1 MNQKR
6 VHTPEG
12 VRDIYGLECKKRL
25 RLKDKLNHVFAL
37 YGYENIITT
46 TFEFFDIFNSEK
58 GTVSSKEMY
67 KFFDREGNTL
77 VLRPDIT
84 PSVARCVAKYY
95 DSEERNLRFAYTG
108 NVFLNNSSYQL
119 KLKETCQM
127 GAELINDPS
136 SHGDGEIIAMALDC
150 CLNAGLKDFR
160 LTIGQVEYFQ
170 GLVECIEDEDVKEQL
185 RELIINKNF
194 FGLIEFVE
202 SLDIPQAVKDVFVQ
216 FNELNGDVD
225 ILDKADALVSN
236 ETSKRAIRKL
246 RKVYRMLK
254 VYGLEQYISFDL
266 GMLSR
271 HNYYTGVIFK
281 AYTYGTGDAVLKDVY
296 KRQGHGQLDWGLR
309 NDERVVC
316 MERTNMRYVTPE
328 DIEEPAGFVSI
339 DVSFISL
346 TKILPAVYGILENG
360 GEVTALI
367 KPQFEAG
374 REKVGKKGVVRDP
387 AVHEEV
393 IEKITDFA
401 SSNGFELL
409 HLDYSPIK
417 GPEGNIEY
425 LLHMKKTEEKQHEN
439 NLRDEIPKVVAASHG
454 DLERAK

>member
-25 RLKDKLNHVFAL
+25 RLKDKLNHVFGL
-37 YGYENIITT
+37 YGYENIITP

-95 DSEERNLRFAYTG
+95 DSEDRNLRFAYTG

-127 GAELINDPS
+127 GAELINETS
-136 SHGDGEIIAMALDC
+136 SRGDGEIIAMALDC

-170 GLVECIEDEDVKEQL
+170 GLVECIGDEDVKEQL

-202 SLDIPQAVKDVFVQ
+202 GLDIPQDVKDVFVQ
-216 FNELNGDVD
+216 FNELNGDVN

-246 RKVYRMLK
+246 RKVYRMLEI
-254 VYGLEQYISFDL
+254 YGLEQYISFDL

-281 AYTYGTGDAVLKDVY
+281 AYTYGTGDAVLKGGRYDNLIEQFGKKAPSV
-296 KRQGHGQLDWGLR
+296 GFAIVLDNLMMA
-309 NDERVVC
+309 
-316 MERTNMRYVTPE
+316 MERQKIEMEADAADMLIVYEE
-328 DIEEPAGFVSI
+328 DAMEAAIPAAVGYRKENKTVILEKRDRDLEEYQAMALEQSI
-339 DVSFISL
+339 GCILYYETRDTVRDL
-346 TKILPAVYGILENG
+346 TKG
-360 GEVTALI
+360 
-367 KPQFEAG
+367 Q
-374 REKVGKKGVVRDP
+374 
-387 AVHEEV
+387 
-393 IEKITDFA
+393 
-401 SSNGFELL
+401 
-409 HLDYSPIK
+409 
-417 GPEGNIEY
+417 
-425 LLHMKKTEEKQHEN
+425 
-439 NLRDEIPKVVAASHG
+439 
-454 DLERAK
+454 

>member
-25 RLKDKLNHVFAL
+25 SLKDKLNHVFAL
-37 YGYENIITT
+37 YGYENIITP

-202 SLDIPQAVKDVFVQ
+202 GLDIPQAVKDVFVQ
-216 FNELNGDVD
+216 FHELNGDVD

-281 AYTYGTGDAVLKDVY
+281 AYTYGTGDAVLKGGRYDNLIEQFGKKAPSIGFAIVLDSLMMAIERQKIEMEADSTDMLIVY
-296 KRQGHGQLDWGLR
+296 EEEAMEAAIPAAVGYRKEGKTVILEKRSRDMEEYKVMALDQKIGCVLYYETR
-309 NDERVVC
+309 DNVRD
-316 MERTNMRYVTPE
+316 
-328 DIEEPAGFVSI
+328 
-339 DVSFISL
+339 L
-346 TKILPAVYGILENG
+346 TKG
-360 GEVTALI
+360 
-367 KPQFEAG
+367 Q
-374 REKVGKKGVVRDP
+374 
-387 AVHEEV
+387 
-393 IEKITDFA
+393 
-401 SSNGFELL
+401 
-409 HLDYSPIK
+409 
-417 GPEGNIEY
+417 
-425 LLHMKKTEEKQHEN
+425 
-439 NLRDEIPKVVAASHG
+439 
-454 DLERAK
+454 

>member
-25 RLKDKLNHVFAL
+25 SLKDKLNHVFAL
-37 YGYENIITT
+37 YGYENIITP

-202 SLDIPQAVKDVFVQ
+202 GLDIPQAVKDVFVQ
-216 FNELNGDVD
+216 FHELNGDVD

-246 RKVYRMLK
+246 RKVYQMLK

-281 AYTYGTGDAVLKDVY
+281 AYTYGTGDAVLKGGRYDNLIEQFGKKAPSIGFAIV
-296 KRQGHGQLDWGLR
+296 LDSLMMA
-309 NDERVVC
+309 
-316 MERTNMRYVTPE
+316 MERQK
-328 DIEEPAGFVSI
+328 IEMEADSTDMLIVYEEEAMEAAIPAAVGYRKEGKTVILEKRSRDMEEYKVMALDQKI
-339 DVSFISL
+339 GCVLYYETRDNVRDL
-346 TKILPAVYGILENG
+346 TKG
-360 GEVTALI
+360 
-367 KPQFEAG
+367 Q
-374 REKVGKKGVVRDP
+374 
-387 AVHEEV
+387 
-393 IEKITDFA
+393 
-401 SSNGFELL
+401 
-409 HLDYSPIK
+409 
-417 GPEGNIEY
+417 
-425 LLHMKKTEEKQHEN
+425 
-439 NLRDEIPKVVAASHG
+439 
-454 DLERAK
+454 

>member
-25 RLKDKLNHVFAL
+25 RLKDKLNHVFGL
-37 YGYENIITT
+37 YGYENIITP

-95 DSEERNLRFAYTG
+95 DSEDRNLRFAYTG

-127 GAELINDPS
+127 GAELINETS
-136 SHGDGEIIAMALDC
+136 SRGDGEVIAMALDC

-170 GLVECIEDEDVKEQL
+170 GLVECVGDEDVKEQL

-202 SLDIPQAVKDVFVQ
+202 GLDIPQDVKDVFVQ
-216 FNELNGDVD
+216 FNELNGDVN

-246 RKVYRMLK
+246 RKVYRMLEI
-254 VYGLEQYISFDL
+254 YGLEQYISFDL

-281 AYTYGTGDAVLKDVY
+281 AYTYGTGDAVLKGGRYDNLIEQFGKKAPSV
-296 KRQGHGQLDWGLR
+296 GFAIVLDNLMMA
-309 NDERVVC
+309 
-316 MERTNMRYVTPE
+316 MERQKIEMEADAADMLIIYEE
-328 DIEEPAGFVSI
+328 DAMEAAIPAAVGYRKENKTVILEKRDRDLEEYQAMALEQSI
-339 DVSFISL
+339 GCILYYETRDTVRDL
-346 TKILPAVYGILENG
+346 TKG
-360 GEVTALI
+360 
-367 KPQFEAG
+367 Q
-374 REKVGKKGVVRDP
+374 
-387 AVHEEV
+387 
-393 IEKITDFA
+393 
-401 SSNGFELL
+401 
-409 HLDYSPIK
+409 
-417 GPEGNIEY
+417 
-425 LLHMKKTEEKQHEN
+425 
-439 NLRDEIPKVVAASHG
+439 
-454 DLERAK
+454 

>member
-25 RLKDKLNHVFAL
+25 SLKDKLNHVFAL
-37 YGYENIITT
+37 YGYENIITP

-202 SLDIPQAVKDVFVQ
+202 GLDIPQAVKDVFVQ
-216 FNELNGDVD
+216 FHELNGDVD

-281 AYTYGTGDAVLKDVY
+281 AYTYGTGDAVLKGGRYDNLIEQFGKKAPSIGFAIV
-296 KRQGHGQLDWGLR
+296 LDSLMMA
-309 NDERVVC
+309 
-316 MERTNMRYVTPE
+316 MERQK
-328 DIEEPAGFVSI
+328 IEMEADSTDMLIVYEEEAMEAAIPAAVGYRKEGKTVILEKRSRDMEEYKVMALDQKI
-339 DVSFISL
+339 GCVLYYETRDNVRDL
-346 TKILPAVYGILENG
+346 TKG
-360 GEVTALI
+360 
-367 KPQFEAG
+367 Q
-374 REKVGKKGVVRDP
+374 
-387 AVHEEV
+387 
-393 IEKITDFA
+393 
-401 SSNGFELL
+401 
-409 HLDYSPIK
+409 
-417 GPEGNIEY
+417 
-425 LLHMKKTEEKQHEN
+425 
-439 NLRDEIPKVVAASHG
+439 
-454 DLERAK
+454 

>member
-25 RLKDKLNHVFAL
+25 RLKDKLNHVFGL
-37 YGYENIITT
+37 YGYENIITP

-95 DSEERNLRFAYTG
+95 DSEDRNLRFAYTG

-127 GAELINDPS
+127 GAELINETS
-136 SHGDGEIIAMALDC
+136 SRGDGEVIAMALDC

-170 GLVECIEDEDVKEQL
+170 GLVECIGDEDVKEQL

-202 SLDIPQAVKDVFVQ
+202 GLDIPQDVKDVFVQ
-216 FNELNGDVD
+216 FNELNGDVN

-246 RKVYRMLK
+246 RKVYRMLEI
-254 VYGLEQYISFDL
+254 YGLEQYISFDL

-281 AYTYGTGDAVLKDVY
+281 AYTYGTGDAVLKGGRYDNLIEQFGKKAPSV
-296 KRQGHGQLDWGLR
+296 GFAIVLDNLMMA
-309 NDERVVC
+309 
-316 MERTNMRYVTPE
+316 MERQKIEMEADAADMLIVYEE
-328 DIEEPAGFVSI
+328 DAMEAAIPAAVDYRKENKTVILEKRDRDLEEYQAMALEQSI
-339 DVSFISL
+339 GCILYYETRDTVRDL
-346 TKILPAVYGILENG
+346 TKG
-360 GEVTALI
+360 
-367 KPQFEAG
+367 Q
-374 REKVGKKGVVRDP
+374 
-387 AVHEEV
+387 
-393 IEKITDFA
+393 
-401 SSNGFELL
+401 
-409 HLDYSPIK
+409 
-417 GPEGNIEY
+417 
-425 LLHMKKTEEKQHEN
+425 
-439 NLRDEIPKVVAASHG
+439 
-454 DLERAK
+454 

>member
-25 RLKDKLNHVFAL
+25 RLKDKLNHVFQL
-37 YGYENIITT
+37 YGYENIITP

-108 NVFLNNSSYQL
+108 NVFQNNSSYQL

-127 GAELINDPS
+127 GAELINDAS

-170 GLVECIEDEDVKEQL
+170 GLVECIGDEDVKEQL

-202 SLDIPQAVKDVFVQ
+202 GLDIPQNVKDVFVQ

-246 RKVYRMLK
+246 RKVYRMLQ

-281 AYTYGTGDAVLKDVY
+281 AYTYGTGDAVLKGGRYDNLIEQFGKKAPSV
-296 KRQGHGQLDWGLR
+296 GFAIVLDNLMMA
-309 NDERVVC
+309 
-316 MERTNMRYVTPE
+316 MERQKIEMEADVTDMLIIYEE
-328 DIEEPAGFVSI
+328 DAMEAAIPAAVNCRKEQKTVILEKRSRDLEEYKAMASEQSI
-339 DVSFISL
+339 GCILYYETRDTVKDL
-346 TKILPAVYGILENG
+346 TKG
-360 GEVTALI
+360 
-367 KPQFEAG
+367 Q
-374 REKVGKKGVVRDP
+374 
-387 AVHEEV
+387 
-393 IEKITDFA
+393 
-401 SSNGFELL
+401 
-409 HLDYSPIK
+409 
-417 GPEGNIEY
+417 
-425 LLHMKKTEEKQHEN
+425 
-439 NLRDEIPKVVAASHG
+439 
-454 DLERAK
+454 

>member
-25 RLKDKLNHVFAL
+25 RLKDKLNHVFGL
-37 YGYENIITT
+37 YGYENIITP

-127 GAELINDPS
+127 GAELINETS
-136 SHGDGEIIAMALDC
+136 SRGDGEIIAMALDC

-170 GLVECIEDEDVKEQL
+170 GLVECIGDEDVKEQL

-202 SLDIPQAVKDVFVQ
+202 GLDIPQNVKDVFVQ

-225 ILDKADALVSN
+225 ILDKADALVLN

-246 RKVYRMLK
+246 RKVYRMLEI
-254 VYGLEQYISFDL
+254 YGLEQYISFDL

-281 AYTYGTGDAVLKDVY
+281 AYTYGTGDAVLKGGRYDNLIEQFGKKAPSV
-296 KRQGHGQLDWGLR
+296 GFAIVLDNLMMA
-309 NDERVVC
+309 
-316 MERTNMRYVTPE
+316 MERQKIEMEADTADMLIIYEE
-328 DIEEPAGFVSI
+328 DAMESAIPAAVGYRKENKTVILEKRDRDLEEYQAMALEQSI
-339 DVSFISL
+339 GCILYYETRDTVRDL
-346 TKILPAVYGILENG
+346 TKG
-360 GEVTALI
+360 
-367 KPQFEAG
+367 Q
-374 REKVGKKGVVRDP
+374 
-387 AVHEEV
+387 
-393 IEKITDFA
+393 
-401 SSNGFELL
+401 
-409 HLDYSPIK
+409 
-417 GPEGNIEY
+417 
-425 LLHMKKTEEKQHEN
+425 
-439 NLRDEIPKVVAASHG
+439 
-454 DLERAK
+454 

>member
-25 RLKDKLNHVFAL
+25 RLKDKLNHVFGL
-37 YGYENIITT
+37 YGYENIITP

-127 GAELINDPS
+127 GAELINETS
-136 SHGDGEIIAMALDC
+136 SRGDGEIIAMALDC

-170 GLVECIEDEDVKEQL
+170 GLVECIGDEDVKEQL

-202 SLDIPQAVKDVFVQ
+202 GLDIPQNVKDVFVQ

-225 ILDKADALVSN
+225 ILDKADALVLN

-246 RKVYRMLK
+246 RKVYRMLEI
-254 VYGLEQYISFDL
+254 YGLEQYISFDL

-281 AYTYGTGDAVLKDVY
+281 AYTYGTGDAVLKGGRYDNLIEQFGKKAPSV
-296 KRQGHGQLDWGLR
+296 GFAIVLDNLMMA
-309 NDERVVC
+309 
-316 MERTNMRYVTPE
+316 MERQKIEMEADTADMLIIYEE
-328 DIEEPAGFVSI
+328 DAMEAAIPAAVGYRKENKTVILEKRDRGLEEYQAMALDQSI
-339 DVSFISL
+339 GCILYYETRDTVRDL
-346 TKILPAVYGILENG
+346 TKG
-360 GEVTALI
+360 
-367 KPQFEAG
+367 Q
-374 REKVGKKGVVRDP
+374 
-387 AVHEEV
+387 
-393 IEKITDFA
+393 
-401 SSNGFELL
+401 
-409 HLDYSPIK
+409 
-417 GPEGNIEY
+417 
-425 LLHMKKTEEKQHEN
+425 
-439 NLRDEIPKVVAASHG
+439 
-454 DLERAK
+454 

>member
-25 RLKDKLNHVFAL
+25 SLKDKLNHVFAL
-37 YGYENIITT
+37 YGYENIITP

-202 SLDIPQAVKDVFVQ
+202 GLDIPQAVKDVFVQ
-216 FNELNGDVD
+216 FHELNGDVD

-281 AYTYGTGDAVLKDVY
+281 AYTYGTGDAVLKGGRYDNLIEQFGKKAPSIGFAIV
-296 KRQGHGQLDWGLR
+296 LDSLMMA
-309 NDERVVC
+309 
-316 MERTNMRYVTPE
+316 MERQK
-328 DIEEPAGFVSI
+328 IEMEADSTDMLIVYEEEAMEAAIPAAVGYRKEGKTVILEKRSRDMEEYKVMALDQKI
-339 DVSFISL
+339 GCILYYETRDNVRDL
-346 TKILPAVYGILENG
+346 TKG
-360 GEVTALI
+360 
-367 KPQFEAG
+367 Q
-374 REKVGKKGVVRDP
+374 
-387 AVHEEV
+387 
-393 IEKITDFA
+393 
-401 SSNGFELL
+401 
-409 HLDYSPIK
+409 
-417 GPEGNIEY
+417 
-425 LLHMKKTEEKQHEN
+425 
-439 NLRDEIPKVVAASHG
+439 
-454 DLERAK
+454 

>member
-1 MNQKR
+1 M
-6 VHTPEG
+6 
-12 VRDIYGLECKKRL
+12 
-25 RLKDKLNHVFAL
+25 
-37 YGYENIITT
+37 
-46 TFEFFDIFNSEK
+46 
-58 GTVSSKEMY
+58 
-67 KFFDREGNTL
+67 
-77 VLRPDIT
+77 
-84 PSVARCVAKYY
+84 
-95 DSEERNLRFAYTG
+95 
-108 NVFLNNSSYQL
+108 NNSSYQL

-202 SLDIPQAVKDVFVQ
+202 SLDIPQAVKDVFIQ

-246 RKVYRMLK
+246 RKVYRMLQ

-281 AYTYGTGDAVLKDVY
+281 AYTYGTGDAVLKGGRYDNLIEQFGKKAPSIGFAIV
-296 KRQGHGQLDWGLR
+296 LDSLMMA
-309 NDERVVC
+309 
-316 MERTNMRYVTPE
+316 MERQK
-328 DIEEPAGFVSI
+328 IEMEADSTDMLIIYEEAAMEAAIPAAAGYRKKGKAVILEKKDRNLEEYIAMASDQSI
-339 DVSFISL
+339 GCVLYYETGDSVRDL
-346 TKILPAVYGILENG
+346 TKG
-360 GEVTALI
+360 
-367 KPQFEAG
+367 Q
-374 REKVGKKGVVRDP
+374 
-387 AVHEEV
+387 
-393 IEKITDFA
+393 
-401 SSNGFELL
+401 
-409 HLDYSPIK
+409 
-417 GPEGNIEY
+417 
-425 LLHMKKTEEKQHEN
+425 
-439 NLRDEIPKVVAASHG
+439 
-454 DLERAK
+454 

>member
-25 RLKDKLNHVFAL
+25 RLKDKLNHVFGL
-37 YGYENIITT
+37 YGYENIITP

-95 DSEERNLRFAYTG
+95 DSEDRNLRFAYTG

-127 GAELINDPS
+127 GAELINETS
-136 SHGDGEIIAMALDC
+136 SRGDGEVIAMALDC

-170 GLVECIEDEDVKEQL
+170 GLVECIGDEDVKEQL

-202 SLDIPQAVKDVFVQ
+202 GLDIPQDVKDVFVQ
-216 FNELNGDVD
+216 FNELNGDVN

-246 RKVYRMLK
+246 RKVYRMLEI
-254 VYGLEQYISFDL
+254 YGLEQYISFDL

-281 AYTYGTGDAVLKDVY
+281 AYTYGTGDAVLKGGRYDNLIEQFGKKAPSV
-296 KRQGHGQLDWGLR
+296 GFAIVLDNLMMA
-309 NDERVVC
+309 
-316 MERTNMRYVTPE
+316 MERQKIEMEADAADMLIIYEE
-328 DIEEPAGFVSI
+328 DAMEAAIPAAVGYRKENKTVILEKRDRDLEEYQAMALEQSI
-339 DVSFISL
+339 GCILYYETRDTVRDL
-346 TKILPAVYGILENG
+346 TKG
-360 GEVTALI
+360 
-367 KPQFEAG
+367 Q
-374 REKVGKKGVVRDP
+374 
-387 AVHEEV
+387 
-393 IEKITDFA
+393 
-401 SSNGFELL
+401 
-409 HLDYSPIK
+409 
-417 GPEGNIEY
+417 
-425 LLHMKKTEEKQHEN
+425 
-439 NLRDEIPKVVAASHG
+439 
-454 DLERAK
+454 

>member
-25 RLKDKLNHVFAL
+25 RLKDKLNHVFGL
-37 YGYENIITT
+37 YGYENIITP

-95 DSEERNLRFAYTG
+95 DSEDRNLRFAYTG

-127 GAELINDPS
+127 GAELINETS
-136 SHGDGEIIAMALDC
+136 SRGDGEVIAMALDC

-170 GLVECIEDEDVKEQL
+170 GLVECIGDEDVKEQL

-202 SLDIPQAVKDVFVQ
+202 GLDIPQDVKDVFVQ
-216 FNELNGDVD
+216 FNELNGDVN

-246 RKVYRMLK
+246 RKVYRMLEI
-254 VYGLEQYISFDL
+254 YGLEQYISFDL

-281 AYTYGTGDAVLKDVY
+281 AYTYGTGDAVLKGGRYDNLIEQFGKKAPSV
-296 KRQGHGQLDWGLR
+296 GFAIVLDNLMMA
-309 NDERVVC
+309 
-316 MERTNMRYVTPE
+316 MERQKIEMESDAADMLIIYEE
-328 DIEEPAGFVSI
+328 DAMEAAIPAAVGYRKENKTVILEKRDRDLEEYQAMALEQSI
-339 DVSFISL
+339 GCILYYETRDTVRDL
-346 TKILPAVYGILENG
+346 TKG
-360 GEVTALI
+360 
-367 KPQFEAG
+367 Q
-374 REKVGKKGVVRDP
+374 
-387 AVHEEV
+387 
-393 IEKITDFA
+393 
-401 SSNGFELL
+401 
-409 HLDYSPIK
+409 
-417 GPEGNIEY
+417 
-425 LLHMKKTEEKQHEN
+425 
-439 NLRDEIPKVVAASHG
+439 
-454 DLERAK
+454 

>member
-25 RLKDKLNHVFAL
+25 RLKDKLNHVFGL
-37 YGYENIITT
+37 YGYENIITP

-95 DSEERNLRFAYTG
+95 DSEDRNLRFAYTG

-127 GAELINDPS
+127 GAELINETS
-136 SHGDGEIIAMALDC
+136 SRGDGEIIAMALDC

-170 GLVECIEDEDVKEQL
+170 GLVECIGDEDVKEQL

-202 SLDIPQAVKDVFVQ
+202 GLDIPQNVKDVFVQ

-246 RKVYRMLK
+246 RKVYRMLEI
-254 VYGLEQYISFDL
+254 YGLEQYISFDL

-281 AYTYGTGDAVLKDVY
+281 AYTYGTGDAVLKGGRYDNLIEQFGKKAPSV
-296 KRQGHGQLDWGLR
+296 GFAIVLDNLMMA
-309 NDERVVC
+309 
-316 MERTNMRYVTPE
+316 MERQKIEMEADAADMLIIYEE
-328 DIEEPAGFVSI
+328 DAMEAAIPAAVGYRKENKTVILEKRDRGLEEYQAMALEQSI
-339 DVSFISL
+339 GCILYYETRDTVRDL
-346 TKILPAVYGILENG
+346 TKG
-360 GEVTALI
+360 
-367 KPQFEAG
+367 Q
-374 REKVGKKGVVRDP
+374 
-387 AVHEEV
+387 
-393 IEKITDFA
+393 
-401 SSNGFELL
+401 
-409 HLDYSPIK
+409 
-417 GPEGNIEY
+417 
-425 LLHMKKTEEKQHEN
+425 
-439 NLRDEIPKVVAASHG
+439 
-454 DLERAK
+454 

>member
-25 RLKDKLNHVFAL
+25 RLKDKLNHVFGL
-37 YGYENIITT
+37 YGYENIITP

-95 DSEERNLRFAYTG
+95 DSEDRNLRFAYTG

-127 GAELINDPS
+127 GAELINETS
-136 SHGDGEIIAMALDC
+136 SRGDGEIIAMALDC

-170 GLVECIEDEDVKEQL
+170 GLVECIGDEDVKEQL

-202 SLDIPQAVKDVFVQ
+202 GLDIPQDVKDVFVQ
-216 FNELNGDVD
+216 FNELNGDVN

-246 RKVYRMLK
+246 RKVYRMLEI
-254 VYGLEQYISFDL
+254 YGLEQYISFDL

-281 AYTYGTGDAVLKDVY
+281 AYTYGTGDAVLKGGRYDNLIEQFGKKAPSV
-296 KRQGHGQLDWGLR
+296 GFAIVLDNLMMA
-309 NDERVVC
+309 
-316 MERTNMRYVTPE
+316 MERQKIEMEADAADMLIVYEE
-328 DIEEPAGFVSI
+328 DAMEAAIPAAVDYRKENKTVILEKRDRDLEEYQAMALEQSI
-339 DVSFISL
+339 GCILYYETRDTVRDL
-346 TKILPAVYGILENG
+346 TKG
-360 GEVTALI
+360 
-367 KPQFEAG
+367 Q
-374 REKVGKKGVVRDP
+374 
-387 AVHEEV
+387 
-393 IEKITDFA
+393 
-401 SSNGFELL
+401 
-409 HLDYSPIK
+409 
-417 GPEGNIEY
+417 
-425 LLHMKKTEEKQHEN
+425 
-439 NLRDEIPKVVAASHG
+439 
-454 DLERAK
+454 

>member
-37 YGYENIITT
+37 YGYENIITP

-202 SLDIPQAVKDVFVQ
+202 SLDIPQAVKDVFIQ

-246 RKVYRMLK
+246 RKVYRMLQ

-281 AYTYGTGDAVLKDVY
+281 AYTYGTGDAVLKGGRYDNLIEQFGKKAPSIGFAIV
-296 KRQGHGQLDWGLR
+296 LDSLMMA
-309 NDERVVC
+309 
-316 MERTNMRYVTPE
+316 MERQK
-328 DIEEPAGFVSI
+328 IEMEADST
-339 DVSFISL
+339 DM
-346 TKILPAVYGILENG
+346 
-360 GEVTALI
+360 LI
-367 KPQFEAG
+367 IYEEAAMEAAFPQLRAI
-374 REKVGKKGVVRDP
+374 GKK
-387 AVHEEV
+387 
-393 IEKITDFA
+393 
-401 SSNGFELL
+401 
-409 HLDYSPIK
+409 
-417 GPEGNIEY
+417 
-425 LLHMKKTEEKQHEN
+425 EKQSYWKRRTETWK
-439 NLRDEIPKVVAASHG
+439 II
-454 DLERAK
+454 

>member
-37 YGYENIITT
+37 YGYENIITP

-160 LTIGQVEYFQ
+160 LTIGQAEYFQ
-170 GLVECIEDEDVKEQL
+170 GLVECIKEEDVKEQL

-202 SLDIPQAVKDVFVQ
+202 NLEIPQAIKDVFVQ

-246 RKVYRMLK
+246 RKVYQMLK

-281 AYTYGTGDAVLKDVY
+281 AYTYGTGDAVLKGGRYDNLIEQFGKKAPSIGFAIVLDSLMMALERQKIQMEADSTDMLIVY
-296 KRQGHGQLDWGLR
+296 EEEAMEAAIPAAVDYRKQGKTVILEKKDKNLEDYMTMASDQSIGCVLYYETGDTVR
-309 NDERVVC
+309 N
-316 MERTNMRYVTPE
+316 
-328 DIEEPAGFVSI
+328 
-339 DVSFISL
+339 L
-346 TKILPAVYGILENG
+346 TKG
-360 GEVTALI
+360 
-367 KPQFEAG
+367 Q
-374 REKVGKKGVVRDP
+374 
-387 AVHEEV
+387 
-393 IEKITDFA
+393 
-401 SSNGFELL
+401 
-409 HLDYSPIK
+409 
-417 GPEGNIEY
+417 
-425 LLHMKKTEEKQHEN
+425 
-439 NLRDEIPKVVAASHG
+439 
-454 DLERAK
+454 

>member
-25 RLKDKLNHVFAL
+25 RLKDKLNHVFGL
-37 YGYENIITT
+37 YGYENIITP

-127 GAELINDPS
+127 GAELINETS
-136 SHGDGEIIAMALDC
+136 SRGDGEIIAMALDC

-170 GLVECIEDEDVKEQL
+170 GLVECIGDEDVKEQL

-202 SLDIPQAVKDVFVQ
+202 GLDIPQNIKDVFVQ

-236 ETSKRAIRKL
+236 ETSKKAIQKL
-246 RKVYRMLK
+246 RKVYRMLEI
-254 VYGLEQYISFDL
+254 YGLEQYISFDL

-281 AYTYGTGDAVLKDVY
+281 ADTYGTGDAVLKGGRYDNLIEQFGKKAPSV
-296 KRQGHGQLDWGLR
+296 GFAIVLDNLMMA
-309 NDERVVC
+309 
-316 MERTNMRYVTPE
+316 MERQKIEMEADTADMLIIYEE
-328 DIEEPAGFVSI
+328 DAMEAAIPAAVGYRKENKTVILEKRDRGLEEYQAMALDQSI
-339 DVSFISL
+339 GCILYYETRDTVRDL
-346 TKILPAVYGILENG
+346 TKG
-360 GEVTALI
+360 
-367 KPQFEAG
+367 Q
-374 REKVGKKGVVRDP
+374 
-387 AVHEEV
+387 
-393 IEKITDFA
+393 
-401 SSNGFELL
+401 
-409 HLDYSPIK
+409 
-417 GPEGNIEY
+417 
-425 LLHMKKTEEKQHEN
+425 
-439 NLRDEIPKVVAASHG
+439 
-454 DLERAK
+454 